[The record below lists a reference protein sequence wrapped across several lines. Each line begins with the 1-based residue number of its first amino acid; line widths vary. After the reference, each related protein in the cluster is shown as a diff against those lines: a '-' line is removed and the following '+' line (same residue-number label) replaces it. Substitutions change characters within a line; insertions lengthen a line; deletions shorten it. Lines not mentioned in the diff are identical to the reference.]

1 MHDHDQGPDPEIP
14 EYTPDV
20 QKLEVGAVERV
31 WPLEEPQEPL
41 MGVMQVVPERI
52 PPEGQE

>member
-41 MGVMQVVPERI
+41 VGRGAMTVNGTSKL
-52 PPEGQE
+52 